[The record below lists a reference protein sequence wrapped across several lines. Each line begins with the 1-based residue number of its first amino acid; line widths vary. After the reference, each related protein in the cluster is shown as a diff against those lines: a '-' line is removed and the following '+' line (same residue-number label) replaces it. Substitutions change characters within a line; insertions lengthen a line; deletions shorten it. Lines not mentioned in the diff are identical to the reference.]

1 MNSKYVFTLFESAE
15 QFGVVFTLSPFGNDL
30 KISIPLTR
38 TFCDKSID
46 ELDLSVR
53 SLNGLKRNGAMTI
66 RELTDV
72 IMSDSGLSNVR
83 NLGKKSISEIKT
95 KLLNLAYKDLNDKER
110 LEFWHKFLELNY
122 NLIPIQDGGCQNA

>member
-15 QFGVVFTLSPFGNDL
+15 QFGIVFTLSPFGNDL
-30 KISIPLTR
+30 KISIPLTK
-38 TFCDKSID
+38 TFCDKGID

-72 IMSDSGLSNVR
+72 IMSDNGLAKVR

-110 LEFWHKFLELNY
+110 LKFWHKFLELNY
-122 NLIPIQDGGCQNA
+122 NLIPVQNGGCQNA

>member
-83 NLGKKSISEIKT
+83 NLGKKSVSEIKT

-122 NLIPIQDGGCQNA
+122 SLIPIQDGGCQNA

>member
-1 MNSKYVFTLFESAE
+1 MNNKYVFTLFESAE

-72 IMSDSGLSNVR
+72 IMSDNGLAKVR
-83 NLGKKSISEIKT
+83 NLGKKSVSEIKT